1 MIGPHTLIGLIGYA
15 AAALAFFGLAVLALA
30 SRKHGGHRT
39 LSVTVCGVTGLW
51 AALAAGN
58 LISGFAL
65 IRVSSAF
72 EILHV
77 VAWVALL
84 ASFLQAAIRE
94 FLRSVAGRVFGG
106 LFAIFVVGW
115 LVVVV
120 GRPFGIATVFEL
132 HVAAMLVT
140 VIGGLTLVEMI
151 LRNTPPDERWKIKFL
166 CIGVGGI
173 FVFTL
178 FLSADSLLFSGV
190 RLLLSESRGAIY
202 ALVAPLLALSIRRYA
217 VWEPSVVISRRAAF
231 YVTTLTTSGLYL
243 IAMAAAAYYVR
254 QVGGEWGDIFLAVF
268 LFGAIVMLAVI
279 LASGTVR
286 AYLKVIVAKNFFPY
300 KYDYREEWLRFTNT
314 VSSGDPSASLE
325 SRVVTAIANILDS
338 PAGALWLR
346 EGSHFSVAATWN
358 VTTSSTDAGDV
369 ASLARFVENKDWII
383 EIPSVAATPERYEGL
398 VLPEAV
404 RRIDDAWMIVPLISE
419 GDMGGFVVLTQPR
432 APKSLDWEDYD
443 LLGTVG
449 RQAASYLAEQR
460 AIRQLAEVN
469 EFHRFHR
476 RFAFVLHD
484 IKNLASRFS
493 LIASNVEKHGE
504 NPEFRADMVKT
515 IRDATEHLN
524 QMMARIGED
533 QLAEPGTKQI
543 VRIVPLLKKIVAQTP
558 PGKVALTL
566 EINNED
572 AAVVGETDRLAAI
585 LRHLLQNALEAAGK
599 GGQVQIGVNAR
610 ESTAII
616 EFTDNGAGMDDAFVR
631 NELFKPFR
639 STKERGFGI
648 GAFQCR
654 EYAREI
660 GGDLQVISSSG
671 SGTTMR
677 VVLPYSRA
685 QETLDQVRTAV

>member
-1 MIGPHTLIGLIGYA
+1 MIGPHTQIGLIGYA
-15 AAALAFFGLAVLALA
+15 AAALLYLGLAILALA

-39 LSVTVCGVTGLW
+39 LSVTVCGVTALW
-51 AALAAGN
+51 AAFAAVDP
-58 LISGFAL
+58 F
-65 IRVSSAF
+65 VSIGLSRFTTAF
-72 EILHV
+72 EVLHLM
-77 VAWVALL
+77 AWVALL
-84 ASFLQAAIRE
+84 MSFLQAAIKD
-94 FLRSVAGRVFGG
+94 FLHTPTGRIAGGVIAVMM
-106 LFAIFVVGW
+106 LGW
-115 LVVVV
+115 LVIAVA
-120 GRPFGIATVFEL
+120 RPFGLPTVFSL
-132 HVAAMLVT
+132 HVAAMLIT

-151 LRNTPPDERWKIKFL
+151 LRNTPMDERWKIKFL

-243 IAMAAAAYYVR
+243 LAMAAAAFYVR

-268 LFGAIVMLAVI
+268 LFGAIVMLVVI

-286 AYLKVIVAKNFFPY
+286 AYLKVIVAKNFFRY

-314 VSSGDPSASLE
+314 VSSGDPTAPLE
-325 SRVVTAIANILDS
+325 IRVVTAIANILDS

-346 EGSHFSVAATWN
+346 EGSRFSVAATWN
-358 VTTSSTDAGDV
+358 VTASSVDGEEV
-369 ASLARFVENKDWII
+369 ASLARFAENKDWII
-383 EIPSVAATPERYEGL
+383 EIAGVTETPERYEGL
-398 VLPEAV
+398 VLPDAV
-404 RRIDDAWMIVPLISE
+404 RRIQDAWMIVPLISE
-419 GDMGGFVVLTQPR
+419 GELGGFVLLTRPR
-432 APKSLDWEDYD
+432 APKTLDWEDYD

-460 AIRQLAEVN
+460 AIRQLAEAN

-504 NPEFRADMVKT
+504 NPAFRADMVKT

-524 QMMARIGED
+524 QMMARIGQD
-533 QLAEPGTKQI
+533 QMSDAGAKQI
-543 VRIVPLLKKIVAQTP
+543 VKIVPLLKKIMAQTP
-558 PGKVALTL
+558 AGKVALTL

-572 AAVVGETDRLAAI
+572 AAVVGEADRLAAI
-585 LRHLLQNALEAAGK
+585 LRHLLQNALEAAGD
-599 GGQVQIGVNAR
+599 GGEVQFGVNAR

-616 EFTDNGAGMDDAFVR
+616 EITDNGAGMDDHFVR
-631 NELFKPFR
+631 NHLFKPFR

-677 VVLPYSRA
+677 VVLPCSPVQDTHDPVRA
-685 QETLDQVRTAV
+685 AV